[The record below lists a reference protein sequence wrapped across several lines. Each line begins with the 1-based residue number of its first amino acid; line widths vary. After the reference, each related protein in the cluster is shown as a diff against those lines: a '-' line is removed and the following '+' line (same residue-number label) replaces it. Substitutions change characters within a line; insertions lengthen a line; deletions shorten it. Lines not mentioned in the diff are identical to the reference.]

1 MVHRRSITKLAED
14 FVLTLSFRDK
24 IMAETVC
31 TVERSQI
38 IKHLTNNGVD
48 DYQAR
53 LATSM
58 DLVKGLV
65 LRTSSGVFS
74 FEDGEWYD
82 SRGRG
87 GFQA

>member
-1 MVHRRSITKLAED
+1 MVHRRSAPKLVQNY
-14 FVLTLSFRDK
+14 VLSVSFHDK

-31 TVERSQI
+31 RSSRGEI
-38 IKHLTNNGVD
+38 IDHLVQNGID

-53 LATSM
+53 LATPI
-58 DLVKGLV
+58 DLIRGLV

-82 SRGRG
+82 SRGKP
-87 GFQA
+87 